1 MGKAFSM
8 ELIYTQW
15 ILKQLKWML
24 PQWWQDKVRQSKVA
38 VQKSKREKLEAGV
51 ISPPPDARTSLTAAW
66 HAGHPPSPCL
76 VRRTQNLTSIQ
87 KHPWFRQRYCQLYWQ
102 LIFDRNRHTTKRG
115 EIERQIKPKTR
126 TKFCSEHFSF
136 IWISGSVMNSKTA
149 ANWLKLCENWWM
161 AHQEKPVWLSQKP
174 RWKLNYFGLI
184 TLSIRLAEKPEG

>member
-15 ILKQLKWML
+15 TLQQLKSML

-38 VQKSKREKLEAGV
+38 VQKSNREKLEAGV

-76 VRRTQNLTSIQ
+76 VRGTQNLTSIQ
-87 KHPWFRQRYCQLYWQ
+87 KHPGFRQRYCQLYWQ

-115 EIERQIKPKTR
+115 EGGRNWETNQ
-126 TKFCSEHFSF
+126 TKNKKRFLFRMFFFHMDFWFCDE
-136 IWISGSVMNSKTA
+136 
-149 ANWLKLCENWWM
+149 
-161 AHQEKPVWLSQKP
+161 Q
-174 RWKLNYFGLI
+174 
-184 TLSIRLAEKPEG
+184 